1 MNKPTK
7 PASRRTLHYAWVILL
22 AMCVIRSLSAAGI
35 NNTGGLF
42 LSPISTDLGVGVGN
56 LSIYF
61 SISSVATMLTL
72 PFAGKLIGRFGICA
86 MILSAAVL
94 QTLSFMSLGLMDSV
108 WGWYVMSIPMGVGG
122 AILINLAG
130 PLLVNRWFQD
140 SSGTALGIMMASVG
154 VFGAVIQPLVIRTIA
169 GMGWRKTYFFLGAAL
184 AVIILLVAV
193 LFIRNSPD
201 KKGLQPYIS
210 GKAVKQEAESTVAV
224 SIPKAR
230 ALKSSAFGLLFI
242 FMVAITAFGAFTQH
256 LATYGYSLGY
266 NEAQMSTALSI
277 SMLGSTVG
285 AILIGYLSDKLGI
298 FRITIVILAAAAV
311 ALACLLF
318 GGGGTVIFTM
328 GGFLLGLAAMGIP
341 VLAPLLTRVYFG
353 SGDYE
358 SIYAAIMMGPPFA
371 TVLLLPLYGFLYD
384 FTGSYLWV
392 LVILGAFLLIG
403 ILCTLWGWRAKSKL
417 TAQSPQ

>member
-1 MNKPTK
+1 MSEPTK
-7 PASRRTLHYAWVILL
+7 SASRHTLHYAWTILF

-42 LSPISTDLGVGVGN
+42 LSPVSTDLGVGVGN

-61 SISSVATMLTL
+61 SISSVATMVTL
-72 PFAGKLIGRFGICA
+72 PFAGKLIGRFGIRA
-86 MILSAAVL
+86 MILSAAIL
-94 QTLSFMSLGLMDSV
+94 QTLSFMSLGWMDSV

-154 VFGAVIQPLVIRTIA
+154 VFGAVIQPLVIRTITS
-169 GMGWRKTYFFLGAAL
+169 MGWRKTYFFMGAAF
-184 AVIILLVAV
+184 AVIILLVGV
-193 LFIRNSPD
+193 LFIRNAPVE
-201 KKGLQPYIS
+201 KGLQPYIS
-210 GKAVKQEAESTVAV
+210 GKAVKQKAESMAAV
-224 SIPKAR
+224 SIPKAH
-230 ALKSSAFGLLFI
+230 ALKSSAFALLLI
-242 FMVAITAFGAFTQH
+242 FMVAITAIGAYSQH

-266 NEAQMSTALSI
+266 GEAQMSTALSI

-285 AILIGYLSDKLGI
+285 AILIGYLSDKLGV
-298 FRITIVILAAAAV
+298 FHTTLGILAAAAA

-318 GGGGTVIFTM
+318 GGCGIIIFTL

-341 VLAPLLTRVYFG
+341 VLAPLLTRTYFG
-353 SGDYE
+353 GDDYE

-384 FTGSYLWV
+384 LTGSYLWV

-403 ILCTLWGWRAKSKL
+403 TLCTLWGWRAKNKL
-417 TAQSPQ
+417 TSQSPQ